1 MQSEAGLD
9 DTSHEVAF
17 WLLFF
22 YGVVSAVLQVFQYF
36 KSRKAKRII
45 REAEEDDIFFNNYS
59 SGSNKA
65 TSQATPSNFSRNSMK
80 TSNDFKSPEA
90 PTSSILRGGK
100 TGVKEA
106 SESGFWTS
114 VSGYL

>member
-17 WLLFF
+17 WMLFC
-22 YGVVSAVLQVFQYF
+22 YGVLSAVLQVFQFF
-36 KSRKAKRII
+36 KNRKAKRIL
-45 REAEEDDIFFNNYS
+45 RETEEDDLFFKNYS

-65 TSQATPSNFSRNSMK
+65 SSQATPSGFSRNSTK
-80 TSNDFKSPEA
+80 ISNDVKNPVA
-90 PTSSILRGGK
+90 PTSTILRSGK
-100 TGVKEA
+100 PSLKEA